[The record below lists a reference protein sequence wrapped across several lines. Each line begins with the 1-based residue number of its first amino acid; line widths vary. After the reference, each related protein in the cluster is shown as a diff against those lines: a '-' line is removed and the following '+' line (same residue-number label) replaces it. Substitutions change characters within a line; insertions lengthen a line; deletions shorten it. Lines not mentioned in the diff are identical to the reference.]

1 MLQLIHWHNGITI
14 FENRLALMVLMCL
27 GLMLSD
33 GVPWLKRLVMMLGQR
48 GRVVGLEAVSILVRL
63 LVSVAV
69 MGSVEAGL
77 VLRPGSKTK

>member
-1 MLQLIHWHNGITI
+1 
-14 FENRLALMVLMCL
+14 
-27 GLMLSD
+27 
-33 GVPWLKRLVMMLGQR
+33 MMLGQR

-77 VLRPGSKTK
+77 VLRPRSKTK